1 MSERTHTIETAS
13 VAPVETVEPQEEED
27 PPAPSRSLTFSKP
40 LTGGYGRLGGGPR
53 RVAINILICRVMDV
67 STE

>member
-27 PPAPSRSLTFSKP
+27 PPAPYLLNGLTDGETPVCTFCGMPICQLGQKCAA
-40 LTGGYGRLGGGPR
+40 LDIGGCR
-53 RVAINILICRVMDV
+53 R
-67 STE
+67 